1 LKNEKGQ
8 IIFRVGSPKSGQSD
22 PLADI
27 VRSDMGTENRGEFAD
42 IGSIKRST
50 ADLKMLAAQLAE
62 LSSATNDGQRISKA
76 IPGPA
81 PTVDAPD
88 TIEEAPSLS

>member
-1 LKNEKGQ
+1 
-8 IIFRVGSPKSGQSD
+8 
-22 PLADI
+22 
-27 VRSDMGTENRGEFAD
+27 MGTENRDEFAD

-62 LSSATNDGQRISKA
+62 LTSVTNDRQRISRVA
-76 IPGPA
+76 PGPA